1 MSTPSRHINRGINGL
16 FLSLCL
22 FMSMHGKAQ
31 LALESYALPDTLT
44 LFSQISVQFSVKNIG
59 ADSRVGNLQ
68 LMFRNAS
75 NDSIVVPL
83 GGFTNT
89 LQFFAPQQTRGFE
102 VPIDIT
108 PDFFIEGG
116 NTVVIWPSMAADPS
130 ELNSTVVDTVF
141 ILGLNAASPIAQKAD
156 ELNLL
161 ENPVNGQLVFNMSP
175 PAGSEITILDGSGR
189 MLQQGLLNQTV
200 FPLISMRK
208 GIYLAV
214 IRNKGRIVKQLRFIC
229 Q

>member
-1 MSTPSRHINRGINGL
+1 MKAL
-16 FLSLCL
+16 VVSLCL

-31 LALESYALPDTLT
+31 LALESYNLPDTLT

-59 ADSRVGNLQ
+59 ASSRVGNLQ

-116 NTVVIWPSMAADPS
+116 NTVVIWPSMAADPN
-130 ELNSTVVDTVF
+130 EVNSTIVDTVF
-141 ILGLNAASPIAQKAD
+141 ILGSNSATPLAQNADDLK
-156 ELNLL
+156 LL
-161 ENPVNGQLVFNMSP
+161 ENPVNGMLVFNMAP
-175 PAGSEITILDGSGR
+175 LAGIEIAILDVSGR
-189 MLQQGLLNQTV
+189 MLQQGPLNQAV
-200 FPLISMRK
+200 FPLNSMQK
-208 GIYLAV
+208 GLYLAV
-214 IRNKGRIVKQLRFIC
+214 IRNKGRIVNQLRFMC

>member
-1 MSTPSRHINRGINGL
+1 MSSINRRIKKGINGL

-22 FMSMHGKAQ
+22 FMSMHGNAQ
-31 LALESYALPDTLT
+31 LALESYNLPDTLT
-44 LFSQISVQFSVKNIG
+44 LFSQISLQFSVKNIG
-59 ADSRVGNLQ
+59 AGSRVGNLQ

-130 ELNSTVVDTVF
+130 EVNSNVVDTVY
-141 ILGLNAASPIAQKAD
+141 ILGLNSASPLAQKAD
-156 ELNLL
+156 ELKLI
-161 ENPVNGQLVFNMSP
+161 ENPVNGQLVFNIAP
-175 PAGSEITILDGSGR
+175 PAGSEITILDASGR
-189 MLQQGLLNQTV
+189 ILQQSPLNQAV
-200 FPLISMRK
+200 FPLISMQK
-208 GIYLAV
+208 GIYLAI
-214 IRNKGRIVKQLRFIC
+214 IRNKGRIVKQFRFIC

>member
-1 MSTPSRHINRGINGL
+1 MSILNRHFTNALKGL
-16 FLSLCL
+16 VLSLCL
-22 FMSMHGKAQ
+22 LMGPHGKAQ
-31 LALESYALPDTLT
+31 LALESCSLPDTLS
-44 LFSQISVQFSVKNIG
+44 LFSQISVQFSVKNVG
-59 ADSRVGNLQ
+59 NSSRVGNLQ

-116 NTVVIWPSMAADPS
+116 NTVVIWPSMAADPNEVYITS
-130 ELNSTVVDTVF
+130 IDTVY
-141 ILGLNAASPIAQKAD
+141 ILGLSSTSPLAQKVD
-156 ELNLL
+156 ELYFL
-161 ENPVNGQLVFNMSP
+161 ENPVNEQLVFNKLP
-175 PAGSEITILDGSGR
+175 PAGSEISIFDTSGR
-189 MLQQGLLNQTV
+189 MLQHGNLSEATFSLNSMPTGL
-200 FPLISMRK
+200 
-208 GIYLAV
+208 YLAV
-214 IRNKGRIVKQLRFIC
+214 IRNKGRIIKQLNFIC